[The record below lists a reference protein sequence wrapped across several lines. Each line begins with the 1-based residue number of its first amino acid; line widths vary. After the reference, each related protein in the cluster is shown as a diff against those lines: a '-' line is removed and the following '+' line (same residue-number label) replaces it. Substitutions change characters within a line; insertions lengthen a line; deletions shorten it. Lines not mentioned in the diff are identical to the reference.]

1 MTLTVIIGIFAA
13 LTVCS
18 IVGFAVA
25 VGARARHMVTRALA
39 LTLIA
44 TLVCDLALTVFA
56 GVAVA
61 KGLWT
66 LNTPIDEVADGVF
79 SDKTPFDESATV
91 ENATDVV
98 IGFYRFGCPDCVT
111 VHNELE
117 SWAAEN
123 NLDLVWVSTRSEV
136 GRKLFLSRPVD
147 QVPALMAVR
156 DDNETLTRIAFEVDE
171 NGHAVVNEPALAA
184 IETFMTASN

>member
-1 MTLTVIIGIFAA
+1 MTLAIIIGIFAA

-18 IVGFAVA
+18 A
-25 VGARARHMVTRALA
+25 VGLAASIGTRAKRVVARALA

-44 TLVCDLALTVFA
+44 MLICDLALAIFA

-79 SDKTPFDESATV
+79 SDKTPFDESSTV
-91 ENATDVV
+91 EGATDIV

-111 VHNELE
+111 VHDELE
-117 SWAAEN
+117 SWATEN

-136 GRKLFLSRPVD
+136 GHRLFLSQPVD

-156 DDNETLTRIAFEVDE
+156 ADDETLTRIAFEVDE
-171 NGHAVVNEPALAA
+171 DGHAVVNEPALAA
-184 IETFMTASN
+184 IETFMTESD

>member
-1 MTLTVIIGIFAA
+1 MTLTVIIGVFAT

-18 IVGFAVA
+18 IVGLAVSI
-25 VGARARHMVTRALA
+25 GARAKRVIVRALA
-39 LTLIA
+39 LTLAA
-44 TLVCDLALTVFA
+44 TLVCDLALAVFA

-91 ENATDVV
+91 EGATDIV
-98 IGFYRFGCPDCVT
+98 IGFYRFGCPDCIT
-111 VHNELE
+111 IHDELE

-123 NLDLVWVSTRSEV
+123 DLDLVWVSTRSEV
-136 GRKLFLSRPVD
+136 GRRLFLSQPVD
-147 QVPALMAVR
+147 QVPALMAMR
-156 DDNETLTRIAFEVDE
+156 ADDETLTRIAFEIDE
-171 NGHAVVNEPALAA
+171 NGHAVVNAPALAA
-184 IETFMTASN
+184 IETFMTESN

>member
-1 MTLTVIIGIFAA
+1 MTRAIIIGIFAT
-13 LTVCS
+13 LTVCLS
-18 IVGFAVA
+18 VGFAIA
-25 VGARARHMVTRALA
+25 VGTHARHVVARVLA
-39 LTLIA
+39 LTLTA
-44 TLVCDLALTVFA
+44 TLVCDLALAVFA
-56 GVAVA
+56 GVAIA

-91 ENATDVV
+91 EGATNVV

-111 VHNELE
+111 IHDELE

-136 GRKLFLSRPVD
+136 GRRLFLSQPVD

-156 DDNETLTRIAFEVDE
+156 TDDETLTRIAFEVDE
-171 NGHAVVNEPALAA
+171 DGHAVVNEPALAA
-184 IETFMTASN
+184 IETFITESD

>member
-44 TLVCDLALTVFA
+44 TLVCDFALAVFA
-56 GVAVA
+56 GVAVT

-79 SDKTPFDESATV
+79 SAETPFDESATV
-91 ENATDVV
+91 KRATNVV
-98 IGFYRFGCPDCVT
+98 IGFYRFGCPDCVA
-111 VHNELE
+111 VHDELE

-123 NLDLVWVSTRSEV
+123 DLDLVWVSTRSEV
-136 GRKLFLSRPVD
+136 GRRLFLSQPVD

-156 DDNETLTRIAFEVDE
+156 TDDKTLTRIAFEVDE
-171 NGHAVVNEPALAA
+171 NGHAVVNEPALAT
-184 IETFMTASN
+184 IETFMNESD

>member
-1 MTLTVIIGIFAA
+1 MTLAIIIGIFAA

-18 IVGFAVA
+18 GLGLAVS
-25 VGARARHMVTRALA
+25 VGARARHVVVRTLV
-39 LTLIA
+39 LTFTA
-44 TLVCDLALTVFA
+44 TLVCDLALATFA

-79 SDKTPFDESATV
+79 SNKTPFDKSATA
-91 ENATDVV
+91 EGTTDVV
-98 IGFYRFGCPDCVT
+98 IGFYRFGCPDCIT
-111 VHNELE
+111 VHDELE

-123 NLDLVWVSTRSEV
+123 DLDLIWVSTRSEI
-136 GRKLFLSRPVD
+136 GRKLFLSQPVD

>member
-1 MTLTVIIGIFAA
+1 MTLAIIIGIFAA

-18 IVGFAVA
+18 IVGFAVS
-25 VGARARHMVTRALA
+25 VGTRAQRVIARALA
-39 LTLIA
+39 LTLTV
-44 TLVCDLALTVFA
+44 TLVCDLALAIFA

-79 SDKTPFDESATV
+79 SDETPFDESATV
-91 ENATDVV
+91 EGTTNVV

-111 VHNELE
+111 IHDELE

-123 NLDLVWVSTRSEV
+123 DLDLVWVSTRSEV
-136 GRKLFLSRPVD
+136 GRKLFLSQPVD

-156 DDNETLTRIAFEVDE
+156 ADDETLTRIAFEVDE
-171 NGHAVVNEPALAA
+171 NGRAVVNEPALAA
-184 IETFMTASN
+184 IETFMNESN

>member
-1 MTLTVIIGIFAA
+1 MTLAIIIGIFAA

-18 IVGFAVA
+18 IVGFAVS
-25 VGARARHMVTRALA
+25 VSTRAQRVVVRTLA
-39 LTLIA
+39 LTLTA
-44 TLVCDLALTVFA
+44 TLVCDLALAIFA

-79 SDKTPFDESATV
+79 SDETPFDESATV
-91 ENATDVV
+91 EGATDVV

-111 VHNELE
+111 IHDELE

-123 NLDLVWVSTRSEV
+123 DLDLVWVSTRSEI
-136 GRKLFLSRPVD
+136 GRKLFLSQPVD
-147 QVPALMAVR
+147 QVPTLMAVR
-156 DDNETLTRIAFEVDE
+156 ADNETLTRIAFEVDE
-171 NGHAVVNEPALAA
+171 SGHAVVNEPALAA
-184 IETFMTASN
+184 IKTFMTESD

>member
-1 MTLTVIIGIFAA
+1 MTLAIIIGVFAA

-18 IVGFAVA
+18 IVGFAVFI
-25 VGARARHMVTRALA
+25 GIHARHVIVRALA
-39 LTLIA
+39 LTLTA
-44 TLVCDLALTVFA
+44 TLVCDLVLAVFA

-66 LNTPIDEVADGVF
+66 LNTPIDEVANGVF
-79 SDKTPFDESATV
+79 SDETPFDESSTV
-91 ENATDVV
+91 EGATDVV

-111 VHNELE
+111 VHDELE
-117 SWAAEN
+117 SWAAKN
-123 NLDLVWVSTRSEV
+123 DLDLVWVSTRSEV
-136 GRKLFLSRPVD
+136 GRRLFLSQPVD

-156 DDNETLTRIAFEVDE
+156 SNDETLTRIAFEVDE

-184 IETFMTASN
+184 IETFMTESN

>member
-1 MTLTVIIGIFAA
+1 MTLAIIIGIFAA

-18 IVGFAVA
+18 AIGLAISVG
-25 VGARARHMVTRALA
+25 TRAKHVIARTLA
-39 LTLIA
+39 LTLTA
-44 TLVCDLALTVFA
+44 TLVCDLALTIVA

-66 LNTPIDEVADGVF
+66 LNTPITEVADGVF

-91 ENATDVV
+91 ESATNVV

-111 VHNELE
+111 IHDELE

-123 NLDLVWVSTRSEV
+123 DLDLIWVSTRSEI
-136 GRKLFLSRPVD
+136 GRKLFFSQPVD

-156 DDNETLTRIAFEVDE
+156 ADNETLTRIAFEVDE
-171 NGHAVVNEPALAA
+171 DGRAVVNEPALAA
-184 IETFMTASN
+184 IETFMTESN